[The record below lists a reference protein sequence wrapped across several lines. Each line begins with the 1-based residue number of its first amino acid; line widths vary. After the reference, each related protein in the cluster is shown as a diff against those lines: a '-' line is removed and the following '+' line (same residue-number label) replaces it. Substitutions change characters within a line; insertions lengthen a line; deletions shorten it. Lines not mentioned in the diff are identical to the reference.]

1 MPLVKINLR
10 KNRSP
15 SEKKSVSD
23 AVQATLVSV
32 LGIPNEDFYQ
42 LINEYAPES
51 FLHSDGYLGCTYSQ
65 NLLMIEIAFIQGR
78 SDELKKAL
86 HKELNARLVATGVV
100 SEDDVFVVISEFGRA
115 NVSFGK
121 GLAQRAE

>member
-42 LINEYAPES
+42 LINE
-51 FLHSDGYLGCTYSQ
+51 
-65 NLLMIEIAFIQGR
+65 
-78 SDELKKAL
+78 
-86 HKELNARLVATGVV
+86 
-100 SEDDVFVVISEFGRA
+100 
-115 NVSFGK
+115 
-121 GLAQRAE
+121 